1 MSRPTS
7 ASSYTSTMADS
18 EDHPVTAR
26 SAVATTRVFERWGE
40 AMGIRRGK
48 ARRCAEVELY
58 AEKVNNRG
66 LCAIAQAESLRYKL
80 LGGLAVRRY
89 NFLII
94 IGPLLDDEVVVLSNG
109 ASLLRL
115 GLRCAGVGLR
125 FQVVVAGV
133 SNLALHISQKTLPW
147 TRNLL
152 PLPLGTVQALL
163 TAKQQEPTMTAANNK
178 AGYSHH

>member
-26 SAVATTRVFERWGE
+26 SAAVAARVFERWGE

-48 ARRCAEVELY
+48 ARRIATKKNSLIITYPVELY
-58 AEKVNNRG
+58 TEKVNNRG

-94 IGPLLDDEVVVLSNG
+94 IGAID
-109 ASLLRL
+109 
-115 GLRCAGVGLR
+115 
-125 FQVVVAGV
+125 
-133 SNLALHISQKTLPW
+133 
-147 TRNLL
+147 
-152 PLPLGTVQALL
+152 
-163 TAKQQEPTMTAANNK
+163 
-178 AGYSHH
+178 